1 MNKIHFLLDKDNY
14 YFGSITKENNNVIQ
28 IKFDTIPDENI
39 LISGFEILNEHNNF
53 SMTGDYYY
61 GYNTIYNIIDD
72 NTVLLSNDGSIY
84 IPSEESNDFNDSVQ
98 DVELTDEE
106 KSAIEKQ
113 NQIYEIQNK
122 ISILKNELNESDY
135 VIVKCQEY
143 LLAGKELPNEYDIE
157 SYSEKRDNIR
167 LQINELEMQLQILSE

>member
-1 MNKIHFLLDKDNY
+1 M
-14 YFGSITKENNNVIQ
+14 ITKESKNVI
-28 IKFDTIPDENI
+28 KLVFKEKPSDDI
-39 LISGFEILNEHNNF
+39 LISGFEILNENNNF

-84 IPSEESNDFNDSVQ
+84 IPSEESNGFNDSVQ

-113 NQIYEIQNK
+113 NQIYELQNK
-122 ISILKNELNESDY
+122 ISTLKNELNESDY

-143 LLAGKELPNEYDIE
+143 LLAGKEFPNEYDIK

-167 LQINELEMQLQILSE
+167 LQINELEMQLQVLNV

>member
-1 MNKIHFLLDKDNY
+1 M
-14 YFGSITKENNNVIQ
+14 
-28 IKFDTIPDENI
+28 PDDNI

-98 DVELTDEE
+98 DVEIKDEE
-106 KSAIEKQ
+106 KKC
-113 NQIYEIQNK
+113 YRK
-122 ISILKNELNESDY
+122 TESN
-135 VIVKCQEY
+135 
-143 LLAGKELPNEYDIE
+143 L
-157 SYSEKRDNIR
+157 
-167 LQINELEMQLQILSE
+167 